1 MTQLLL
7 VEDDRELAEALAQG
21 LRSAGYRVGVVH
33 DGATALTWLGEHDAD
48 VVVLDR
54 DLPVLH
60 GDAVCRALRAADHP
74 AGVLMLT
81 AAAALDDRIAGL
93 DTGADDYLAKPFAY
107 LELLA
112 RIRALAR
119 RTGARR
125 PAVLTAA
132 DLRLDP
138 DRRVAERGGRPLQ
151 LTAKELAVLEALL
164 AAAGGFVSADDLVDE
179 IWGSGDRTRGVVKT
193 TVHTLRA
200 KLGDPDLIAS
210 APGLGYRID
219 AS

>member
-7 VEDDRELAEALAQG
+7 VEDDRELAETLAPG
-21 LRSAGYRVGVVH
+21 LRSEGYGVGVVH
-33 DGATALTWLGEHDAD
+33 DGAAALAWLAAHDVD

-60 GDAVCRALRAADHP
+60 GDAVCRALRAAGHP
-74 AGVLMLT
+74 VAVLMLT
-81 AAAALDDRIAGL
+81 AAGGLDDRITGL

-112 RIRALAR
+112 RLRALVR
-119 RTGARR
+119 RTRSVR
-125 PAVLTAA
+125 PAVLTAG
-132 DLRLDP
+132 DVRLDP
-138 DRRVAERGGRPLQ
+138 ARRIAERGGRPLP
-151 LTAKELAVLEALL
+151 LTVKELAVLEVLL
-164 AAAGGFVSADDLVDE
+164 EAAGGFVGADALVSE
-179 IWGSGDRTRGVVKT
+179 IWGGGDRTRGVVKT

-200 KLGDPDLIAS
+200 KLGEPDPIVS
-210 APGLGYRID
+210 APGHGYRIA